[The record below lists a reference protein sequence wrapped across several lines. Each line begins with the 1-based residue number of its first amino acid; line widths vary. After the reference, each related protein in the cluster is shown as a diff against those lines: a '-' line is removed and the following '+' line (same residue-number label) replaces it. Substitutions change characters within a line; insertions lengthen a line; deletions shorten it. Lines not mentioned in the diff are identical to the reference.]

1 MIRSMTAFA
10 RREQRGDWGTLTW
23 EVRSLNHRYL
33 EVAVR
38 LPEDLRGLEAQV
50 RERLGAR
57 LQRGKV
63 ECGLRF
69 RRDPGAAG
77 GLSLNRDLA
86 AQILGLAEQVRAL
99 APDLRPIGA
108 MQVLGW
114 PGVVEQAELDLAPIN
129 GAALVL
135 LDEAIDELVATR
147 EREGEGLRGL
157 IEQRL
162 VTMSTLV
169 AQVREKLPQIRAA
182 LRQRLESRLAEL
194 DVVADP
200 GRLEQELVLQLQK
213 IDVDEELDRLQTHI
227 EEISAVLDRDE
238 PVGRR
243 LDFLM
248 QELNRESNT
257 LGSKSAA
264 TETSAAAVE
273 LKVLIE
279 QMREQVQNIE

>member
-10 RREQRGDWGTLTW
+10 RREQRGDWGALTW
-23 EVRSLNHRYL
+23 ELRSLNHRYL
-33 EVAVR
+33 EVMVR
-38 LPEDLRGLEAQV
+38 LPEELRGLEGQV
-50 RERLGAR
+50 RERVGAR

-77 GLSLNRDLA
+77 GLSLNQSLVSQVLA
-86 AQILGLAEQVRAL
+86 LAEQLRAL
-99 APDLRPIGA
+99 APELRDAGT
-108 MQVLGW
+108 MQVLNW
-114 PGVVEQAELDLAPIN
+114 PGAVEQAELDLTPVHQA
-129 GAALVL
+129 GLAL
-135 LDEAIDELVATR
+135 LDEALDELVATR
-147 EREGEGLRGL
+147 EREGDGLRAL

-162 VTMSTLV
+162 QSMSTLV
-169 AQVREKLPQIRAA
+169 EQVRGHLPQLRAG
-182 LRQRLESRLAEL
+182 LRQRLETRLAEL
-194 DVVADP
+194 KVEAEP
-200 GRLEQELVLQLQK
+200 GRLEQELALQLLR
-213 IDVDEELDRLQTHI
+213 IDVDEELDRLQTHVT
-227 EEISAVLDRDE
+227 EIGAVLDRDE

-264 TETSAAAVE
+264 AETTAAAVE

>member
-10 RREQRGDWGTLTW
+10 RREHRGDWGTLTW
-23 EVRSLNHRYL
+23 ELRSLNHRYL
-33 EVAVR
+33 EVMVR

-50 RERLGAR
+50 RERLAAQ

-63 ECGLRF
+63 ECSLRF

-77 GLSLNRDLA
+77 GLSLNQDLA
-86 AQILGLAEQVRAL
+86 RQVLDLSAQVLAL
-99 APDLRPIGA
+99 APELRPIGA

-114 PGVVEQAELDLAPIN
+114 PGVVEQVELDLAPVN
-129 GAALVL
+129 GAALAL
-135 LDEAIDELVATR
+135 LDEAVDELVATR
-147 EREGEGLRGL
+147 EREGDGLRAI

-162 VTMSTLV
+162 TAMSSLV
-169 AQVREKLPQIRAA
+169 AQVRERLPQIRDA
-182 LRQRLESRLAEL
+182 LRQRLEARLAEL
-194 DVVADP
+194 EISADP

-213 IDVDEELDRLQTHI
+213 IDVDEELDRLQTHVA
-227 EEISAVLDRDE
+227 EIGAVLDRDE

-264 TETSAAAVE
+264 AETTAAAVE

>member
-10 RREQRGDWGTLTW
+10 RRERRGEWGTLTW
-23 EVRSLNHRYL
+23 ELRSLNHRYL
-33 EVAVR
+33 EVMVR
-38 LPEDLRGLEAQV
+38 LPEDLRGLEGQV
-50 RERLGAR
+50 RERLAAR

-63 ECGLRF
+63 ECSLRF

-77 GLSLNRDLA
+77 GLSLNQDLA
-86 AQILGLAEQVRAL
+86 RQVLDLSAQVLAL
-99 APDLRPIGA
+99 APELRPIGA

-114 PGVVEQAELDLAPIN
+114 PGVVEQAELDLAPVN
-129 GAALVL
+129 SAALAL
-135 LDEAIDELVATR
+135 LDEAVDELVTTR
-147 EREGEGLRGL
+147 EREGDGLRTV

-162 VTMSTLV
+162 TAMSALV
-169 AQVREKLPQIRAA
+169 AQVREQLPQIRDA
-182 LRQRLESRLAEL
+182 LRQRLEARLAEL
-194 DVVADP
+194 DISADP

-213 IDVDEELDRLQTHI
+213 IDVDEELDRLQTHVA
-227 EEISAVLDRDE
+227 EIGAVLDRDE
-238 PVGRR
+238 AVGRR

-264 TETSAAAVE
+264 VETTSAAVE